1 MSELSQVAMGDDN
14 DIREYV
20 SIHLSSMPQWS
31 TRLGDGNLIMGGCH
45 VAHDCILGNR
55 IILANGTLLAGHVT
69 VDDMV
74 GLLVTS
80 PHLDFFLGEGV
91 FRCCRYRDDILPSRN
106 QRIPEGRILFPLS
119 LSFSKKEKKEHI

>member
-1 MSELSQVAMGDDN
+1 MGDDN

-20 SIHLSSMPQWS
+20 SIHLSSMLQWT

-55 IILANGTLLAGHVT
+55 VILANGTLLAGHVI

-74 GLLVTS
+74 GLCVPSLRLAFFNTYIYIYMYVCMYMRRYIRAEQLPCTSFAKLV
-80 PHLDFFLGEGV
+80 PW
-91 FRCCRYRDDILPSRN
+91 
-106 QRIPEGRILFPLS
+106 LS
-119 LSFSKKEKKEHI
+119 LLVERW